1 MDGVVRWGGRGE
13 GERRKGRMP
22 RPPPHLARR
31 GHGLAL
37 APRPPRRGLPAR
49 PLRPDAAAGGESTQS
64 LTLSLGNGCRKVPA
78 AAISPSSRGVPG
90 VLLRPATAPGELWG
104 RPRSAR
110 RPAAWPRRD
119 SASPTRPTPQPRPAP
134 PPERRPLTFGNPSR
148 SPEPVD
154 RQTADTRLRRA
165 GAAKS
170 APPPPPSTAASPPS
184 AQPIGRAQIGAEGL
198 AAGPP
203 HGLDA
208 GPSPSSAGHPAA
220 QRSQGAFNTRPAHR
234 GGRAEG
240 GRQGAHEPRGAAG
253 RGRVSGC
260 RCPRTPTH
268 PGIRLRGEAPSHS
281 WRPWGPPDQGQAGT
295 AGRETAWASG
305 HRLPD
310 PQPTPS
316 QALLT
321 LALPAPGPMGFMM
334 VYMFSLELVES
345 ETAHEGAGCQ
355 RGFPHQAHPSLCRIQ
370 AVLPPGLGMM
380 GVPGGPPPPGGPC
393 TQREAQTV
401 RKAPMRH
408 PTNLALRSQVS
419 QLRPHSPSSCR
430 GRRRSRGSEDRSS
443 CEQSTRATT
452 PPASNHPTPVPDTH
466 RVATGAGPWA
476 AHAGAPRRDSG
487 GPGV

>member
-1 MDGVVRWGGRGE
+1 M
-13 GERRKGRMP
+13 
-22 RPPPHLARR
+22 
-31 GHGLAL
+31 
-37 APRPPRRGLPAR
+37 
-49 PLRPDAAAGGESTQS
+49 
-64 LTLSLGNGCRKVPA
+64 
-78 AAISPSSRGVPG
+78 
-90 VLLRPATAPGELWG
+90 
-104 RPRSAR
+104 
-110 RPAAWPRRD
+110 
-119 SASPTRPTPQPRPAP
+119 
-134 PPERRPLTFGNPSR
+134 
-148 SPEPVD
+148 
-154 RQTADTRLRRA
+154 
-165 GAAKS
+165 
-170 APPPPPSTAASPPS
+170 
-184 AQPIGRAQIGAEGL
+184 
-198 AAGPP
+198 
-203 HGLDA
+203 
-208 GPSPSSAGHPAA
+208 
-220 QRSQGAFNTRPAHR
+220 
-234 GGRAEG
+234 
-240 GRQGAHEPRGAAG
+240 
-253 RGRVSGC
+253 SGC

-268 PGIRLRGEAPSHS
+268 PGIRVRGEAPSHS

-401 RKAPMRH
+401 RKAPMRY